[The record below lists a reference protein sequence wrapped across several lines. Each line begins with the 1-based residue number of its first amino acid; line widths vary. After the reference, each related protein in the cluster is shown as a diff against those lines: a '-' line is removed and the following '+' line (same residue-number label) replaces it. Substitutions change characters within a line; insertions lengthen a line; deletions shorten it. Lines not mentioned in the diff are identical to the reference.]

1 MNYLIVSTDKLTL
14 DEKIKE
20 LNKNNDSEIVY
31 YDLIDTSIDEVLE
44 DLNTFNLFNTKK
56 IIIGENAFFL
66 TGDKVKTN
74 IEHNLDKLVKYLD
87 NPSKDNILILV
98 SSSLDKRKKIVK

>member
-56 IIIGENAFFL
+56 IITAIIIISTCIIQPPHLHYSIFL
-66 TGDKVKTN
+66 LLPRS
-74 IEHNLDKLVKYLD
+74 INL
-87 NPSKDNILILV
+87 LIL
-98 SSSLDKRKKIVK
+98 